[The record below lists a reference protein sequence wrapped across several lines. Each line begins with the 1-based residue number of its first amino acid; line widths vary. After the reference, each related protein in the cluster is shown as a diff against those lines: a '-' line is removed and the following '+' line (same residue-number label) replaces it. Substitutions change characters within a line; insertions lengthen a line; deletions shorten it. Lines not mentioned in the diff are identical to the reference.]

1 MPYISTRFR
10 TDKVFQQQQGY
21 LNSLGGA
28 ATGDVFIF
36 V

>member
-1 MPYISTRFR
+1 MPYIISRFG
-10 TDKVFQQQQGY
+10 TDKGFQQQQGCV
-21 LNSLGGA
+21 NRLGGA